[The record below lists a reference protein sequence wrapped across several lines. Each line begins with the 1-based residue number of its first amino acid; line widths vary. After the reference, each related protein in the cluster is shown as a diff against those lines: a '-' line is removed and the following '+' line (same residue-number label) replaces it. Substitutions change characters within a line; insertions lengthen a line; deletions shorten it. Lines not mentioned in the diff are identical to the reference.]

1 MTDRTKQLFAEKLQE
16 LARTRPIK
24 SIQVKD
30 LCALC
35 GMDRTSFYYHFK
47 DKYDLVSWI
56 FKQNYIE
63 EAKRAEVI
71 NDEQMI
77 CRMTR
82 RLYAQRDFFL
92 NALQDDSQN
101 NLRQYMLDFYI
112 ETEKRAVCAYLGTD
126 EPDEETWYEICNYSY
141 GCMGH
146 TIDWLMK
153 RNTLTP
159 EKMAH
164 YQYEFMPKILKEAFR
179 EAGRPD

>member
-1 MTDRTKQLFAEKLQE
+1 MTDRTKLLFAEKIQE

-24 SIQVKD
+24 DIQIKE
-30 LCALC
+30 LCTLC

-63 EAKRAEVI
+63 EAKRAAVI

-77 CRMTR
+77 CAMFR

-112 ETEKRAVCAYLGTD
+112 ENEIQAVCAYLGTD
-126 EPDEETWYEICNYSY
+126 TLDEELWYELCNYSY

-146 TIDWLMK
+146 TIEWLMK
-153 RNTLTP
+153 RSTISP
-159 EKMAH
+159 ERMAH
-164 YQYEFMPKILKEAFR
+164 YQYKFMPEILKEAFLSKKLNV
-179 EAGRPD
+179 